1 MLQDKVK
8 DLTLALN
15 LVEKTATQKIS
26 EVINECDKV
35 IVRVNNEKQGLENKL
50 STLQAEM
57 ASIDQMKAQ
66 LKQFQS
72 LEDARNG
79 KIRQLEQQ
87 VELLQ
92 TTIQKHVQHIELLQ
106 KREGQLIA
114 VLKQYA
120 VGGNEKKANGS
131 GGADAEGGEGV
142 FAEAVS
148 LSVILETSTTKH
160 VDAATT
166 SSFVNMMDD
175 GEDRED
181 GEIATPPS
189 LSQLLHTHQ
198 LLTLAEE
205 RVAFLEKEVADHKRS
220 LHDLIVEIETV
231 SNEES
236 NSRKQTE
243 ILLKQV
249 QESQSMQRAAL
260 EENLKLT
267 NSLEEMVEEKKQ
279 RDQKYEMMKGTMVAQ
294 DQLIQ
299 ELKGE
304 KQALLANTLEIT
316 KHLKECQKAKQ
327 EQELVNEELT
337 TTLKTKENELQIQ
350 VNKQKE
356 LLDRCQEV
364 TKQCQ
369 QERKLR

>member
-15 LVEKTATQKIS
+15 LVEKTATQKIA
-26 EVINECDKV
+26 EVITECDK
-35 IVRVNNEKQGLENKL
+35 IVTKVTSDKQALENKL
-50 STLQAEM
+50 SSLQVEM
-57 ASIDQMKAQ
+57 ASIDQMKTQ
-66 LKQFQS
+66 LNQYQC

-87 VELLQ
+87 IDLLQ
-92 TTIQKHVQHIELLQ
+92 STIHKHVQHIDLLQ

-120 VGGNEKKANGS
+120 VGGNEKKSTGTTAGETD
-131 GGADAEGGEGV
+131 GA
-142 FAEAVS
+142 AVS
-148 LSVILETSTTKH
+148 LSVMLESSTTTKH
-160 VDAATT
+160 TLDAAAT
-166 SSFVNMMDD
+166 SSFVNMMMDD

-205 RVAFLEKEVADHKRS
+205 RILFLEKEVSDHKRS

-231 SNEES
+231 SSEES
-236 NSRKQTE
+236 NSRKQAE
-243 ILLKQV
+243 ELMKQV

-260 EENLKLT
+260 EDNLKLT
-267 NSLEEMVEEKKQ
+267 NSLEEMVEDKKQ
-279 RDQKYEMMKGTMVAQ
+279 RDQKYEMIKGTMVAQ

-299 ELKGE
+299 ELKSE
-304 KQALLANTLEIT
+304 KQSFLMNTLEIT
-316 KHLKECQKAKQ
+316 KQLKECQKAKQ
-327 EQELVNEELT
+327 EQELVNEEVS
-337 TTLKTKENELQIQ
+337 TTLKTKENELQLQ